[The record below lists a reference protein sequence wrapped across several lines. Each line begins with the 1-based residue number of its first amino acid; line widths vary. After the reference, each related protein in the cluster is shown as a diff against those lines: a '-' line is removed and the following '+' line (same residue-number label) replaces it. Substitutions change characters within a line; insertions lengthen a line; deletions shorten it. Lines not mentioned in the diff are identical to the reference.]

1 MRKVHV
7 IALAAAT
14 ALGVGS
20 GVAVAQTVSSGNPYE
35 QGFAAGAS
43 AKEQNS
49 FNAFDSGYRAGETAQ
64 SNSESQAAN
73 TQAYNM
79 DMRQV
84 LLKPTGIVS

>member
-1 MRKVHV
+1 MDLRELIFKQMEWM
-7 IALAAAT
+7 APTWTETRLLAAAT

-20 GVAVAQTVSSGNPYE
+20 GVAVAQTVSGGNPYE

-64 SNSESQAAN
+64 SNSRAA
-73 TQAYNM
+73 
-79 DMRQV
+79 
-84 LLKPTGIVS
+84 